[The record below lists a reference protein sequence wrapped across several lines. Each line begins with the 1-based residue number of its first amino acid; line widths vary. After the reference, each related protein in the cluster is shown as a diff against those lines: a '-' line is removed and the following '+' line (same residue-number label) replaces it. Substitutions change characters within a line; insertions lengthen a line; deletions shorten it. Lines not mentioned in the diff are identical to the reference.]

1 MIASKGKQH
10 ATKGRIALS
19 VQPAAIEPTSK
30 RTWLDW
36 FFVSDDAARARRP
49 IDVATAVAGAVII
62 LFTAINSDQI
72 RWLEQMIGEMV
83 ALFPAWLDSTLSVIY
98 ALCGLYALLII
109 VLAGVRGGRRL
120 GLFRDLL
127 ITGALVWL
135 VAALLTRAVDGS
147 WPVLLPEIIDQD
159 QPLYPVLRMAF
170 VTAILLVAAPHLVR
184 PLRRVNWLVVFL
196 VALAATDLGYG
207 LPNDVLGGFGLG
219 LLVAGIVLVVF
230 GSPRGVPNQADVRE
244 AASSLGVDVSNLSV
258 AERQTWGARL
268 FEGTSL
274 NGSPVSVAVYGR
286 DARDAQLVS
295 RWWRSVW
302 YRDSGPALTT
312 SRLHQVEHEAL
323 MTIEAGRAGV
333 PSPDV
338 LVAGEASKREALI
351 AFSTRGTLLADLN
364 DADVSDDELVAMW
377 RGVALMHDA
386 GIAHGRLN
394 MSSIRFESGQPTF
407 ENYRSASI
415 AAPDERMQKDTVELL
430 ATTGNRFG
438 SERAVSAA
446 RRGLGDDALAAALPY
461 MQRVAVSNEGR
472 ADVPATGSLFK
483 DLRSEIADQ
492 TGTEVPKTVPMRRI
506 TGRTILMFGLT
517 LLAGYALIGMLA
529 GIDFA
534 SVWDELQDADWAWI
548 LIAFLVAQVTLLSDA
563 SSMMAAVAQPIPMKP
578 TVQLESAIK
587 FIQLAIGGAA
597 GRMATN
603 ISYLKKFGVPTP
615 DAVTQGGVDS
625 LTGFFLQ
632 MLIILV
638 AILFGD
644 IDLIPDDASVD
655 INWAMVI
662 GLLVFAVVVSAAM
675 IRFIPAVREHVV
687 PPVSQ
692 MWTGLKTL
700 AKDPGR
706 LIRLLS
712 ANLVSQLLFASSLW
726 LTAVAFGWTLP
737 FASVLLVNTVALL
750 LAGLVPIPGGVGVSE
765 ALLTAGLTAIGVD
778 QTAAFAIAVTYR
790 VLSSYLPPI
799 WGWFSL
805 QWLQRNEYL

>member
-1 MIASKGKQH
+1 M
-10 ATKGRIALS
+10 
-19 VQPAAIEPTSK
+19 QPASIEQDSE
-30 RTWLDW
+30 RTWVGW

-49 IDVATAVAGAVII
+49 IDVATAVAGAII
-62 LFTAINSDQI
+62 VLFTAINSDQI
-72 RWLEQMIGEMV
+72 RWLEEMIEEVV
-83 ALFPAWLDSTLSVIY
+83 ALFPPWLNSTLAVIY

-109 VLAGVRGGRRL
+109 VMAGIRGGRRL

-127 ITGALVWL
+127 IAGVLVWL
-135 VAALLTRAVDGS
+135 VAALLSWAVDSS
-147 WPVLLPEIIDQD
+147 WPVLLPEIIGQD

-170 VTAILLVAAPHLVR
+170 VTAVLLVAAPHLVR
-184 PLRRVNWLVVFL
+184 PLRRVNWLIVFL

-230 GSPRGVPNQADVRE
+230 GSPRGVPNQADVRA

-258 AERQTWGARL
+258 ADRQTWGARL
-268 FEGTSL
+268 FEGTDST
-274 NGSPVSVAVYGR
+274 GSPVSVSVYGR
-286 DARDAQLVS
+286 DARDAQLVA

-323 MTIEAGRAGV
+323 MTIKAGRAGV

-351 AFSTRGTLLADLN
+351 AFSTRGTLLADLD
-364 DADVSDDELVAMW
+364 DADVTDDELVAMW
-377 RGVALMHDA
+377 SGVAMMHES
-386 GIAHGRLN
+386 GMAHGRLN
-394 MSSIRFESGQPTF
+394 MGSVRLDQGQPVL
-407 ENYRSASI
+407 ENFRTASI
-415 AAPDERMQKDTVELL
+415 AAPDERIQKDTVELL
-430 ATTGNRFG
+430 ATTGQRFG
-438 SERAVSAA
+438 CRRAVTVA
-446 RRGLGDDALAAALPY
+446 RRGLGSDALAAALPY
-461 MQRVAVSNEGR
+461 MRRVAVSNEGR

-483 DLRSEIADQ
+483 DLRNEVANQ
-492 TGTEVPKTVPMRRI
+492 TGTEVPKTVPMRRL

-534 SVWDELQDADWAWI
+534 AVWDELQDADWAWI
-548 LIAFLVAQVTLLSDA
+548 LVAFVAAQVTLLSDA
-563 SSMMAAVAQPIPMKP
+563 SSMMAAVAQPIPMRP

-615 DAVTQGGVDS
+615 DAITQGGVDS
-625 LTGFFLQ
+625 LTGFFIQ
-632 MLIILV
+632 AFIILA

-644 IDLIPDDASVD
+644 IDLIPDDASID
-655 INWAMVI
+655 INWTMVI
-662 GLLVFAVVVSAAM
+662 GLLVFAVVVSAIM
-675 IRFIPAVREHVV
+675 IRFVPAVREHVV

-692 MWTGLKTL
+692 MWAGLKTL

-706 LIRLLS
+706 LIRLVG

-765 ALLTAGLTAIGVD
+765 ALLTAGLTAVGVD
-778 QTAAFAIAVTYR
+778 ETAAFAIAVTYR
-790 VLSSYLPPI
+790 VLSSYLPPV

-805 QWLQRNEYL
+805 QWLERNEYL